1 MQRENALYIHFPSE
15 QILHFGIARESDIIV
30 SPTNVVSVIL
40 LTVLVTIFPSEL
52 ELEFGQQLPMLREM
66 QILMC

>member
-1 MQRENALYIHFPSE
+1 MQRENAIYIHFPSE

-30 SPTNVVSVIL
+30 SPTNVVGVIL

-52 ELEFGQQLPMLREM
+52 EFGQQLRMLRKM